1 MHPTTESATV
11 NCIAPGST
19 ASEASWFI
27 GSKGNGIDTSEP
39 KPIKWVWGLPY
50 SEAARAHDCVLQFPD
65 DPMTRLLS
73 EPHSS
78 TWSVAMLLEML
89 AVSEEC
95 GSGRRTAYFTIALP
109 VAGQDARS
117 TAAGDAASTAEQG
130 LLSFDEYDQILVVLF
145 GHGMD
150 FSSREGAV
158 ASSKLFL
165 EFVQDTFSIKSTTA
179 VSSGAPIVKDAGTHA
194 KQQDTPK
201 VNDLTMVIRKKRK
214 VQD

>member
-1 MHPTTESATV
+1 M
-11 NCIAPGST
+11 
-19 ASEASWFI
+19 
-27 GSKGNGIDTSEP
+27 
-39 KPIKWVWGLPY
+39 
-50 SEAARAHDCVLQFPD
+50 ARAHDCVLQFPD

-109 VAGQDARS
+109 VLRQS
-117 TAAGDAASTAEQG
+117 TSLTAAGDTASTAEQG

-145 GHGMD
+145 GHNMD
-150 FSSREGAV
+150 FSSRDGAV

-165 EFVQDTFSIKSTTA
+165 EFARDTFNIKSTTA
-179 VSSGAPIVKDAGTHA
+179 ITSGAPIIKDAATHS
-194 KQQDTPK
+194 KQQDAPK
-201 VNDLTMVIRKKRK
+201 VNDLTMAIRKKRK